1 VGGEEL
7 VLWGEG
13 DCAGGGGGGGRKF
26 ISFHVD

>member
-1 VGGEEL
+1 MGGEEL

-13 DCAGGGGGGGRKF
+13 DCAGGGGGGRKF